1 LYYLHADHLGSASLA
16 TTAGSVEVPGS
27 RTGYYPYGG
36 VRYGGTGLP
45 TDRTFTGQQALPS
58 TGGLMYYGARMYDPA
73 VGRFISADTI
83 VPQPGNPQSLNRYA
97 YVLTNPL
104 RYLDPTGHY
113 NEEEIVKAFG
123 VSTWD
128 EVLAFFQEGRE
139 LAGRWG
145 WLEVLRR
152 AQDSYRVYS
161 HYDVGLGGT
170 AIGAPLPPGGEF
182 NRDRNGAIFVGSVG
196 QMEFGQRGDRYV
208 LEEFDRDRFEE
219 YRGPIYSPGR
229 TFYADAE
236 HMYFHP
242 HFVRDS
248 RPLSERPG
256 DARGLSDDVTS
267 IYLDFATLGGVFTGQ
282 PILAGGAQFLQLALG
297 FKAGGSGVADWAN
310 RRENLGY
317 SLSEGLL
324 GLVGLIPMYGSLA
337 NGLSVVGHVTGY
349 DVMCTP

>member
-1 LYYLHADHLGSASLA
+1 
-16 TTAGSVEVPGS
+16 
-27 RTGYYPYGG
+27 
-36 VRYGGTGLP
+36 
-45 TDRTFTGQQALPS
+45 
-58 TGGLMYYGARMYDPA
+58 MIW
-73 VGRFISADTI
+73 VGRFLSADTI
-83 VPQPGNPQSLNRYA
+83 VPKPGNPQSLNRYA
-97 YVLTNPL
+97 YVLNNPL
-104 RYLDPTGHY
+104 RYVDPTGHY
-113 NEEEIVKAFG
+113 SEEEIMKAFG

-152 AQDSYRVYS
+152 AQDSYRVYG

-182 NRDRNGAIFVGSVG
+182 NRDQNGAIFVGGVG

-208 LEEFDRDRFEE
+208 LEGFDRDQFEE

-256 DARGLSDDVTS
+256 DAQGLREDGLSIT
-267 IYLDFATLGGVFTGQ
+267 LDFISLGGFAAQQ
-282 PILAGGAQFLQLALG
+282 PQAGFVVQALQVGFGLGALW
-297 FKAGGSGVADWAN
+297 SGVADW
-310 RRENLGY
+310 RDRQENLGY
-317 SLSEGLL
+317 SLSEGLIA
-324 GLVGLIPMYGSLA
+324 LVGWIPFYGSLA
-337 NGLSVVGHVTGY
+337 NFLSGVGHVTGY